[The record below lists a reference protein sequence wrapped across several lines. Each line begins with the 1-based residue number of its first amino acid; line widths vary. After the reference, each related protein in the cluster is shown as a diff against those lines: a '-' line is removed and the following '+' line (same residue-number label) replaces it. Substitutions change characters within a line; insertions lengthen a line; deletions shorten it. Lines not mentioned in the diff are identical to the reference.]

1 MTDFGDSPYAVL
13 ELARSAD
20 AGAIEAA
27 YRRLG
32 GLLAE
37 GSLASYGMLDGADVG
52 RLRHQLEQAYAILS
66 DPGRRAIFDRTGDA
80 RLAAG
85 VAPASTAVA
94 APPNSAVA
102 VKAASRADLAANAA
116 GSTSKPTSA
125 SAPPSSTNT
134 TFAAPASSASASTAP
149 VHRPKVP
156 GRPALQVPLV
166 AELPE
171 AARFD
176 GQQLRALRE
185 SAQVSIEEL
194 SEWTKIGRRYLIAL
208 EADDFSLLPAK
219 VYVRGF
225 VGEVARTLGIDASR
239 VARSYLEGYDA
250 WSARS

>member
-20 AGAIEAA
+20 ADAIEAA

-66 DPGRRAIFDRTGDA
+66 DPGRRATFDRTGDA
-80 RLAAG
+80 RLAVG
-85 VAPASTAVA
+85 VAPACTAVA
-94 APPNSAVA
+94 AAPN
-102 VKAASRADLAANAA
+102 AASAA
-116 GSTSKPTSA
+116 GPIFGAERAATAVGSKSTSA
-125 SAPPSSTNT
+125 SSSPKSTDT
-134 TFAAPASSASASTAP
+134 TFAARASTSSAAATP

-156 GRPALQVPLV
+156 GRPVLQVPLI

-194 SEWTKIGRRYLIAL
+194 SEWTKIGRRYLLAL
-208 EADDFSLLPAK
+208 EADDFGLLPAK